1 MRMTRD
7 QARDYVRAQIEQYLQ
22 SKGIET
28 RRPFSCLNPAHKDR
42 HPSMSLDRSRGK
54 VHCFSC
60 GKDYDTLD
68 LIGIDYGLTE
78 AGAIFQKAYELYG
91 IEVEGDTM
99 QKKQAAAPSAEPLP
113 PAAKPK
119 PVQAATKDFTA
130 YCEAMH
136 KHIAETDYPQR
147 RGLTEAT
154 INRFKLGFDKAW
166 KAHQGR
172 GVWKALIIP
181 TANGQFVV
189 RNTDATAKDCYRY
202 DAGEGPR
209 MPINL
214 EALKQ
219 QEKPIFIVE
228 GELDALSIVEAGGEA
243 VGLGGK
249 NNKGKLLQALEG
261 VQLSKPLILS
271 LDNDEAGQKTQAELA
286 EELRAKGIPFLEVD
300 INRPYKDANEALMAD
315 REAFIATVAE
325 AIDEAVNV
333 EARER
338 ERERQDYL
346 KNSAAGHIDA
356 FLQGIASSIDTRHI
370 STGFP
375 KLDAALDGGTYG
387 GLYDGL
393 YIIGAIS
400 SLGKTTLVLQI
411 ADNIARDG
419 QDVLIFSLEMARAEL
434 MAKSISRHTLIYCL
448 EHEIPPHNAKTNR
461 GITSAKRYEYYT
473 EQENAVIAAAIKAY
487 EEYAHHVFI
496 TEGVGDIG
504 VNEIR
509 ATIEKHKRITGN
521 TPVVVVDYLQIIA
534 PYNDRAT
541 DKQNTDK
548 AVLEL
553 KRISRDFKT
562 PVIGI
567 SSLNRASYNEPVSMA
582 AFKET
587 GAIEYSADVL
597 IGLQL
602 AGVGGNGFD
611 VNAAKAREPRQ
622 IELVVLKN
630 RNGPTGGTVAFEYY
644 PKFNYF
650 VQASTG
656 KR

>member
-1 MRMTRD
+1 MNRD
-7 QARDYVRAQIEQYLQ
+7 QARDYIRAQIEPYLQ
-22 SKGIET
+22 AKGIET

-60 GKDYDTLD
+60 RADYDTLD
-68 LIGIDYGLTE
+68 LIGIDYGLTD
-78 AGAIFQKAYELYG
+78 ARDIFQKAYELYG
-91 IEVEGDTM
+91 IEIEGATM
-99 QKKQAAAPSAEPLP
+99 QKTQATTHSAAPAQ
-113 PAAKPK
+113 PAARPQPAQK
-119 PVQAATKDFTA
+119 AAQDYTA
-130 YCEAMH
+130 YCEEMH
-136 KHIAETDYPQR
+136 RHITETDYPQR

-154 INRFKLGFDKAW
+154 IDRFKLGFDKAW
-166 KAHQGR
+166 KAHQDR
-172 GVWKALIIP
+172 GLWQALIIP
-181 TANGQFVV
+181 TGRGQFVV
-189 RNTDATAKDCYRY
+189 RNTDEKADEKHRY
-202 DAGEGPR
+202 DAGNGPR
-209 MPINL
+209 IPINL
-214 EALKQ
+214 EALQQ
-219 QEKPIFIVE
+219 QEKPVFIVE
-228 GELDALSIVEAGGEA
+228 GELDALSIIEAGGEA
-243 VGLGGK
+243 IGLGSVS
-249 NNKGKLLQALEG
+249 NAGKLLQALDGIE
-261 VQLSKPLILS
+261 LSKPLLLS
-271 LDNDEAGQKTQAELA
+271 LDNDDAGKKAQAELVEKLQA
-286 EELRAKGIPFLEVD
+286 RGIPFLEAD
-300 INRPYKDANEALMAD
+300 INGPYKDANEALMAD
-315 REAFIATVAE
+315 REAFIATVAA

-448 EHEIPPHNAKTNR
+448 EHEIPPRNAKTNR

-473 EQENAVIAAAIKAY
+473 EQENEVIAAAIKAY

-553 KRISRDFKT
+553 KRISRDYKT
-562 PVIGI
+562 PVIGV

-650 VQASTG
+650 V
-656 KR
+656 